1 MLDKKAPFP
10 LSGPIPDKDY
20 SFTIEYDSENLEYPE
35 NRNLRNPG
43 EMAEYNRAN
52 NKDKG
57 IERIRERFTAA
68 TGGTLKPGDKI
79 TTAQLKEWGYTNPN
93 AITRLVTSK
102 TITRVQKGI
111 YVVNSV

>member
-1 MLDKKAPFP
+1 M
-10 LSGPIPDKDY
+10 PDKDY
-20 SFTIEYDSENLEYPE
+20 TFTIEYDSENLEYPE

-52 NKDKG
+52 NKDRG

-68 TGGTLKPGDKI
+68 TGSTLKPGDKI
-79 TTAQLKEWGYTNPN
+79 TTAQLKGWGYTNPN

-102 TITRVQKGI
+102 TIKRVQKGI